1 MANDPGPVSI
11 SARLSAVGLGADYAL
26 SGPTAMHREVFA
38 IAKRELADLKRDL
51 NRLVETDLPALER
64 RLDEAG
70 VPWTPGRA
78 VPGG

>member
-1 MANDPGPVSI
+1 
-11 SARLSAVGLGADYAL
+11 
-26 SGPTAMHREVFA
+26 MHREVFA